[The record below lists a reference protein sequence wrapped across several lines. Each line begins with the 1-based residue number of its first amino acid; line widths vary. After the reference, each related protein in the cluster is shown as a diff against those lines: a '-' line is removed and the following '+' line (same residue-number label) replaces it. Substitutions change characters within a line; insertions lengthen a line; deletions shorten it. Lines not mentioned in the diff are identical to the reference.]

1 MVLSFTVKNDTIL
14 CDFALRRGFFVGGAG
29 LTNKEKTKMAHKIA
43 ADKCVG
49 CGCCKEACP
58 AEAIT
63 EGTPYAIDPAKCVD
77 CGACAA
83 QCPSEA
89 ISAE

>member
-1 MVLSFTVKNDTIL
+1 MVYSSSSERHKGNKPTK
-14 CDFALRRGFFVGGAG
+14 GGIQ
-29 LTNKEKTKMAHKIA
+29 MAHQIA
-43 ADKCVG
+43 ADKCVS

-58 AEAIT
+58 AEAIS
-63 EGTPYAIDPAKCVD
+63 EGTPYVIDADKCVD

-89 ISAE
+89 ISQA